1 MCQLRLI
8 LLILLLALFKP
19 FISHAQNLE
28 LKINGDFS
36 GKNLNA
42 VLKEIQSKY
51 DLQFAFDER
60 RLSKVNVNKAINNTQ
75 LIDFLIQ
82 YLRPVGL
89 SFYILDETII
99 IKPEEEIP
107 EDQLPVLNKTYN
119 LSGFVFDS
127 LTGERL
133 PYALIKFTPGDL
145 VSTSNVNGFFSIKDI
160 PVSKGRI
167 EIFYLGYGK
176 ENIKI
181 ESLEKTE
188 NLRVSLSSDN
198 AVLNEVL
205 VEGNPNQ
212 LVNLGDDVSKISIN
226 PAQMENL
233 PNLGEVDIFRSIQLL
248 PGINGTFET
257 ASSINI
263 RGSAPDHNLILFDG
277 FNVYHL
283 DHFFGI
289 FSAFNN
295 NSIKNIQVFK
305 GGFEAKYGGRV
316 GGVLD
321 ITGKSGSSEKPIFGL
336 GLNFIG
342 FNALAEVPIAKKTNF
357 FFAARRSM
365 TDFFPTR
372 SYKELIENVL
382 NNDLNAEPTN
392 IYRSYEELDPIFNFY
407 DLNTKLT
414 HRFSENEK
422 IAFSFYH
429 GRDIL
434 KIDNTS
440 DFPNLTFN
448 TENRTR
454 WGNIGAGLTY
464 SKQWEKNFYSD
475 FSLCYSNYFS
485 RVTYGATKEFT
496 DQNENLDE
504 LVIFEQKNDVDDVSL
519 KIDNGWNYSGNN
531 QLEFGMLITNN
542 AISYSVFN
550 DSIFTEELSERGN
563 QTAGYVQNR
572 FRFGS
577 RTEIVPGLRVNY
589 YDLTRHLFFEPR
601 LNANYKL
608 FNGFTLKGAY
618 GRYNQVVSRV
628 LRRNIFASNPDFW
641 VLSDEENIPVLSSDH
656 LIAGFNYN
664 FNTHWT
670 FDMEVY
676 QKWDRGVLEYIPPEG
691 IFANDAPEYSP
702 YFRGTSESK
711 GVEFI
716 LQRKGKYFN
725 GWISYA
731 YSFSE
736 NQFEE
741 LNNSE
746 KYPSNQDQRHEIKF
760 VNMFTYRKFEV
771 SAVWIY
777 GSGRPYTAPLGN
789 LNINNPTNGDIEVLY
804 VSDINSFRLPDYHR
818 LDISLNYK
826 QKIGKLDSE
835 IGFSIFNLYDRKN
848 VKFRRFRQI
857 DQDIQV
863 VENTIGNTNYIQ
875 SDLFLLGFTPN
886 ISLKIRF

>member
-1 MCQLRLI
+1 MYQFR
-8 LLILLLALFKP
+8 LLLFLIFFGFLKPLDLFAQDLGIK
-19 FISHAQNLE
+19 ISGDFKEQNL
-28 LKINGDFS
+28 NT
-36 GKNLNA
+36 
-42 VLKEIQSKY
+42 VLKDLQVNYE
-51 DLQFAFDER
+51 LQFAFDEK
-60 RLSKVNVNKAINNTQ
+60 RLSEIFIDQEFNNII
-75 LIDFLIQ
+75 LKDFLIQ
-82 YLRPVGL
+82 YLRPQGL
-89 SFYILDETII
+89 SFYVLDETII
-99 IKPEEEIP
+99 IKPEDEIP
-107 EDQLPVLNKTYN
+107 EDKLPEFNKTYSI
-119 LSGFVFDS
+119 SGFVFDS

-133 PYALIKFTPGDL
+133 PYALIKFNPGNI
-145 VSTSNVNGFFSIKDI
+145 VTTSNLNGFFSIKDI
-160 PVSKGRI
+160 KVSKGNLD
-167 EIFYLGYGK
+167 IFYLGYGR
-176 ENIKI
+176 ENVKIK
-181 ESLEKTE
+181 SLRKSQ
-188 NLRVSLSSDN
+188 NLRISLSSDN
-198 AVLNEVL
+198 EVLNEVL

-212 LVNLGDDVSKISIN
+212 IVSINEDVSKININ
-226 PAQMENL
+226 PAQMEHL

-321 ITGKSGSSEKPIFGL
+321 ITGKSGSSEKPIYGL
-336 GLNFIG
+336 GINFIG
-342 FNALAEVPIAKKTNF
+342 FNALAEVPIGKKTNL
-357 FFAARRSM
+357 FFASRRSM

-382 NNDLNAEPTN
+382 NNDLNTAPSN
-392 IYRSYEELDPIFNFY
+392 IYKSYEELDPIFNFY
-407 DLNTKLT
+407 DINTKIT
-414 HRFSENEK
+414 HQFSESEK
-422 IAFSFYH
+422 LSFSFYH

-440 DFPNLTFN
+440 GFPNLTFN

-475 FSLCYSNYFS
+475 FSLGYSNYFS
-485 RVTYGATKEFT
+485 RVTYGASKEFVNGN
-496 DQNENLDE
+496 DQIDE
-504 LVIFEQKNDVDDVSL
+504 LILFEQKNDVDDVSL
-519 KIDNGWNYSGNN
+519 KIDNGWNYSRNN
-531 QLEFGMLITNN
+531 QLEFGILITNN

-550 DSIFTEELSERGN
+550 DSVFTEELSERGN
-563 QTAGYVQNR
+563 QTAGYIQNK
-572 FRFGS
+572 FRLGG
-577 RTEIVPGLRVNY
+577 RAEIVPGMRFNY
-589 YDLTRHLFFEPR
+589 YDITGELLYEPR

-608 FNGFTLKGAY
+608 FNGFAVKGAY

-641 VLSDEENIPVLSSDH
+641 VLSDGVNIPVLSSDH

-664 FNTHWT
+664 FKSHWI
-670 FDMEVY
+670 FDMEMY

-691 IFANDAPEYSP
+691 IFANNAPQYSP
-702 YFRGTSESK
+702 YFRGSSESK
-711 GVEFI
+711 GIEFI
-716 LQRKGKYFN
+716 LQRKGAYYN

-741 LNNSE
+741 INESE
-746 KYPSNQDQRHEIKF
+746 RYPSNQDQRHEIKF
-760 VNMFTYRKFEV
+760 VNIVSYKKFEF

-777 GSGRPYTAPLGN
+777 GTGRPYTAPLGN
-789 LNINNPTNGDIEVLY
+789 FNIDNPGNGDLDVLF

-818 LDISLNYK
+818 LDVSINYK
-826 QKIGKLDSE
+826 QEIGGVDTE
-835 IGFSIFNLYDRKN
+835 IGFSVFNLYDRKN
-848 VKFRRFRQI
+848 IKYRRFREVDEDLQSG
-857 DQDIQV
+857 V
-863 VENTIGNTNYIQ
+863 NTIGNTNYVQ
-875 SDLFLLGFTPN
+875 NDLFLLGFTPN
-886 ISLKIRF
+886 VSLKVRF